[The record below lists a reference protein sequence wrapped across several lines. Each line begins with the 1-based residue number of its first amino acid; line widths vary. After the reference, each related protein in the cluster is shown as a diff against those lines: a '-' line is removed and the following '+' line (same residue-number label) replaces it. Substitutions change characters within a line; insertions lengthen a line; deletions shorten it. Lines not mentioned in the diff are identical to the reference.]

1 MQTLET
7 IKKQCQLLRLGAVDD
22 QVDELANSSASEG
35 ISYLEFF
42 KKALDMELDDRDKKD
57 LARRQ
62 KLARL
67 PLNHHLESY
76 DTSVEESLPKARLEQ
91 LKELS
96 WLDQNYN
103 IILMGPSGTGKTH
116 LSAGL
121 CAHAVKNG
129 YRAYFRT
136 MEQLMTVLKTKDLSV
151 LAKADYTRLCKAH
164 LIIIDDIMMISSSK
178 IEANLFF
185 HFVNNLHEKA
195 SFVITTNKSPKQW
208 VEVMG
213 DEVITTALL
222 DRLLYRCE
230 IIQLTRESYRMQ
242 NRKSIFETLS

>member
-1 MQTLET
+1 MQTLEI
-7 IKKQCQLLRLGAVDD
+7 IKKQCQLLRLSAVAD
-22 QVDELANSSASEG
+22 QVDELANTAASAE
-35 ISYLEFF
+35 ISYLEFL
-42 KKALDMELDDRDKKD
+42 KQALDLELDGREKKN

-67 PLNHHLESY
+67 PLNHHLENY
-76 DTSVEESLPKARLEQ
+76 DTSVEESLPKVRLEQ
-91 LKELS
+91 LKELT

-121 CAHAVKNG
+121 CAHAVKHG
-129 YRAYFRT
+129 YRGYFRT

-151 LAKADYTRLCKAH
+151 LAKAEYARLSKAQ

-185 HFVNNLHEKA
+185 HFVNSLHESA

-230 IIQLTRESYRMQ
+230 MIGLTGKSYRMQ